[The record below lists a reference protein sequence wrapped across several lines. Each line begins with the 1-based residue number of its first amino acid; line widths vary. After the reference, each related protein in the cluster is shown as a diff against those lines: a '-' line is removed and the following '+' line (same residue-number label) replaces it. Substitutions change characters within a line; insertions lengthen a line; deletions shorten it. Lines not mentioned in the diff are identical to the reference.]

1 MRSFK
6 SFKREEAKEAAYWGD
21 GLRSKTMMRRRW
33 KMASGVVASLLAAL
47 LVTSFAA
54 AELQAVT
61 LKVEGWVCT
70 G

>member
-1 MRSFK
+1 MI
-6 SFKREEAKEAAYWGD
+6 
-21 GLRSKTMMRRRW
+21 RRRW
-33 KMASGVVASLLAAL
+33 KMAHAAVASLFVGL